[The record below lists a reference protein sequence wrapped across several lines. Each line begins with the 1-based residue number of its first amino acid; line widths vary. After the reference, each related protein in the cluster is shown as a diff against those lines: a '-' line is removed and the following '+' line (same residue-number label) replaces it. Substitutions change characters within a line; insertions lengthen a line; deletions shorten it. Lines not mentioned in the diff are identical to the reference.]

1 MSTISMT
8 GSDTISINNRIL
20 NDLADGDA
28 VNMTYPNEMAVIKTG
43 KNGNSLY
50 ALNES
55 GRQVDVIIRVIRG
68 SADDKFLNGLLA
80 SQRSNFASFVLM
92 NAEFIKRIGD
102 GLGDV
107 LSDTYV
113 LSGGVFS
120 KAVEAKSNV
129 EGDTEQSIAIYNL
142 RFANSPR
149 AIT

>member
-8 GSDTISINNRIL
+8 GSDTVSINNRIL
-20 NDLADGDA
+20 ADLADGDA
-28 VNMTYPNEMAVIKTG
+28 VQMTFPNEMAVIKTG
-43 KNGNSLY
+43 KDGNSLY

-55 GRQVDVIIRVIRG
+55 GRQAEVIIRVIRG

-80 SQRSNFASFVLM
+80 NQRANFASFVLM

-102 GLGDV
+102 GQGNI

-120 KAVEAKSNV
+120 KQVEAKSNV
-129 EGDTEQSIAIYNL
+129 EGDTEQSIAIYNF

-149 AIT
+149 ALT

>member
-1 MSTISMT
+1 MSEVSMT

-20 NDLADGDA
+20 DDLADGDA
-28 VNMTYPNEMAVIKTG
+28 VNLTFPNDMAVIKTG

-55 GRQVDVIIRVIRG
+55 GRQAELTIRVIRG

-80 SQRSNFASFVLM
+80 NQRANFASFVLM
-92 NAEFIKRIGD
+92 NAELIKRIGD

-113 LSGGVFS
+113 LSGGIFS
-120 KAVEAKSNV
+120 KQVEAKSNV

-149 AIT
+149 ALT